1 MSGRI
6 YVINDGELQ
15 AMESQPFAAED
26 DFQELLVNYPDL
38 LIGDASDHVGQRWM
52 LVTREMGVP
61 DSESS
66 GDRWAVDHLFLDQD
80 AIPTLV
86 EVKRSSDTRLRREVV
101 GQMLDYA
108 ANAPVYWQ
116 LAEIQSRF
124 EQTCEEAGK
133 DPSARVLETIG
144 KQDGDE
150 SDVDDFWL
158 LVDTNLRA
166 GRLRLIFVADVI
178 PPELR
183 RIVEFLNAQMN
194 PAEVIALELRQYE
207 SGGLQVLVPTTLGQT
222 AASERT
228 KSGGSARGPQWD
240 EARFMDELER
250 REDAGVRAAAKTL
263 LDWSTPLVDRISW
276 GRGGRSG
283 SFWPVIDTGHG
294 WHTFFVVWT
303 YGTIELQFAKLART
317 PPFDDLE
324 KRQELRHRLNSITNV
339 EIPADGLA
347 RRPGLPVAALQPSA
361 EMAKFQSAFQWAF
374 DEVREPS
381 GG

>member
-15 AMESQPFAAED
+15 AMESQPFAEED

-38 LIGDASDHVGQRWM
+38 LSGDASDHVGQRWM

-240 EARFMDELER
+240 ESRFMSKLEER
-250 REDAGVRAAAKTL
+250 GDADVCAVAKEL
-263 LDWSTPLVDRISW
+263 LDWSSSQVDRVWW
-276 GRGGRSG
+276 GRGKQSG
-283 SFWPVIDTGHG
+283 SFFPIINVGAHS
-294 WHTFFVVWT
+294 HQFFAVWT
-303 YGTIELQFAKLART
+303 NGGVEIQFQWMSRT
-317 PPFDDLE
+317 HPFDA
-324 KRQELRHRLNSITNV
+324 QEMREELGRRLNTIDGVNV
-339 EIPADGLA
+339 PADRLHL
-347 RRPGLPVAALQPSA
+347 RPSIPLRALVDTKSL
-361 EMAKFQSAFQWAF
+361 AKFKDALQWAF
-374 DEVREPS
+374 DEVRKPS